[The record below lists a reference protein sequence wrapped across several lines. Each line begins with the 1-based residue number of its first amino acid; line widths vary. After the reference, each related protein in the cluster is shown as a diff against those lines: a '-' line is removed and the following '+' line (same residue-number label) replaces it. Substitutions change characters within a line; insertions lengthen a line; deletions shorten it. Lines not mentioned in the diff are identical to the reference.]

1 MTTNWSILN
10 AYWIA
15 KRGLPARVLRVNF
28 SFGVREDKKKL
39 LPATVISLS
48 EVTTT
53 DLIDFML
60 EMKFAKGVFLLT

>member
-1 MTTNWSILN
+1 MKFSFW
-10 AYWIA
+10 
-15 KRGLPARVLRVNF
+15 RGLGRI
-28 SFGVREDKKKL
+28 KKIL

>member
-10 AYWIA
+10 SYWMARIHIFRWGERV
-15 KRGLPARVLRVNF
+15 KFEFGLGWGRI
-28 SFGVREDKKKL
+28 KI

-60 EMKFAKGVFLLT
+60 EIKFAKGVFLLT